1 MSCLPSSLSQFEE
14 AVGHRRG
21 RRCGDGKT
29 LVDGFQDEAAVEAPS
44 EGAEVTRQMFGTDH
58 TVSGQ
63 EAVLDVGEHRIRPAE
78 GRVAGRGA
86 TGAGNVALVD
96 DARLLGDAAK
106 PLTTVADHR
115 GSGRDAGAQA
125 SGFAGTEPAHDL
137 EAGVQ
142 RSTVVGCLDCG
153 DEGGVS
159 TSAAPRPFTG
169 ALAAGIA
176 SSISMRGPAAPSW

>member
-1 MSCLPSSLSQFEE
+1 M
-14 AVGHRRG
+14 
-21 RRCGDGKT
+21 
-29 LVDGFQDEAAVEAPS
+29 
-44 EGAEVTRQMFGTDH
+44 
-58 TVSGQ
+58 
-63 EAVLDVGEHRIRPAE
+63 
-78 GRVAGRGA
+78 
-86 TGAGNVALVD
+86 ALVD

-159 TSAAPRPFTG
+159 TSAAPRPFPG
-169 ALAAGIA
+169 ALAAGIG
-176 SSISMRGPAAPSW
+176 SVDLDGGPAAPSW